1 MKSPNLLTSTCRYCQ
16 CYKPE
21 GRRGGMCQMLGV
33 AVQSKWQAC
42 TLALPAF
49 APSWDLERIM
59 LLPDKA
65 PAFSDVRP
73 LVSDLDNCATELTK
87 KMASFKPE
95 LKQAAP
101 LLV

>member
-1 MKSPNLLTSTCRYCQ
+1 MNAPNFLTSTCRYCQ

-33 AVQSKWQAC
+33 SVQSKWQAC
-42 TLALPAF
+42 NLALPAF

-59 LLPDKA
+59 VLPNKA
-65 PAFSDVRP
+65 PVFSDGA
-73 LVSDLDNCATELTK
+73 LVSELDNCATELTED
-87 KMASFKPE
+87 MANFKAE

>member
-1 MKSPNLLTSTCRYCQ
+1 MNAPNLLISTCRYCRW
-16 CYKPE
+16 YKPE

-42 TLALPAF
+42 TLARPAF
-49 APSWDLERIM
+49 ATSWDLERIM
-59 LLPDKA
+59 LPDKA
-65 PAFSDVRP
+65 PVFSDVRP
-73 LVSDLDNCATELTK
+73 LVTELDNWATELTEE
-87 KMASFKPE
+87 MANFKPE

>member
-1 MKSPNLLTSTCRYCQ
+1 
-16 CYKPE
+16 
-21 GRRGGMCQMLGV
+21 MCQILGV
-33 AVQSKWQAC
+33 SVQSKWQAC

-59 LLPDKA
+59 VLPDKA
-65 PAFSDVRP
+65 PVFSDACT
-73 LVSDLDNCATELTK
+73 LVSELDNCATELTEE
-87 KMASFKPE
+87 MASFKPE